1 MQRKPERTYSMAKR
15 KKNRITFPKILI
27 ILLLLAVYSLL
38 SYTGVLNGSRTA
50 GQNSTDTIEVHF
62 IDVGQGDSI
71 YIKMPSQDILIDA
84 GERGRGDA
92 VINYLRNQNVQ
103 DLELVV
109 GTHPH
114 SDHIGGLVNVL
125 KTFPTKEVVDPGV
138 VHTSK
143 TYEEYLQLID
153 TKNITFTEGRAGM
166 RRNYDD
172 STRLEILSPT
182 NPDEK
187 NLNEDS
193 VVIKLTHGNVAFL
206 FTGDA
211 GSRSEKEM
219 LRNGYSLKSTI
230 LKVGHHGSYSS
241 TSRRFLKAVSP
252 EVAIISCGTGNSY
265 GHPHKVTLNK
275 LKAANA
281 DIYRTD
287 QNGSIVVKTDGKT
300 YQVTTER

>member
-1 MQRKPERTYSMAKR
+1 MAKR
-15 KKNRITFPKILI
+15 KKNRTTFQKILI
-27 ILLLLAVYSLL
+27 ISLFLAVYSLL
-38 SYTGVLNGSRTA
+38 SYTGVLNGSKNA
-50 GQNSTDTIEVHF
+50 SQNPMGTIEVHF

-84 GERGRGDA
+84 GERGQGDA
-92 VINYLRNQNVQ
+92 VISYLRNQNVQ

-166 RRNYDD
+166 HRTYDD
-172 STRLEILSPT
+172 GTRLEILSPT

-187 NLNEDS
+187 DLNEDS

-211 GSRSEKEM
+211 GNQSEKEI
-219 LRNGYSLKSTI
+219 LSNGYSLKSTV
-230 LKVGHHGSYSS
+230 LKVGHHGSYGS

-252 EVAIISCGTGNSY
+252 KVAIISCGTGNPY
-265 GHPHKVTLNK
+265 GHPHKVTLRK

-300 YQVTTER
+300 YQVTTERTERAERTE